1 MKTTITTI
9 TRTTRTL
16 MKFGKNQMVIIN
28 FDKKEEEEEEGDTLT
43 ITITITTITI
53 TITKEKKKKEKN
65 FSPKE
70 MKWNEMKIILFQ
82 VIHRLDGDGDRD
94 GGEVDDDDG
103 VGRWWV
109 E

>member
-28 FDKKEEEEEEGDTLT
+28 FDKKKEEEEEEGDTLT
-43 ITITITTITI
+43 ITITI

-70 MKWNEMKIILFQ
+70 MKRNEMKIILFQ

-103 VGRWWV
+103 AGR
-109 E
+109 

>member
-43 ITITITTITI
+43 ITITIT
-53 TITKEKKKKEKN
+53 ITKEKKKKRKK
-65 FSPKE
+65 FLTQR
-70 MKWNEMKIILFQ
+70 NEMKIILFQ

-103 VGRWWV
+103 AGR
-109 E
+109 

>member
-1 MKTTITTI
+1 MNQMKTTITTI
-9 TRTTRTL
+9 TL

-70 MKWNEMKIILFQ
+70 MKRNEMKIILFQ

-103 VGRWWV
+103 AGR
-109 E
+109 

>member
-28 FDKKEEEEEEGDTLT
+28 FDKKKKEEEEEGDTLT

-70 MKWNEMKIILFQ
+70 MKIILFQ

-103 VGRWWV
+103 AGR
-109 E
+109 